1 VDEETFQQCR
11 RIGDAAALLVAYVA
25 LGFAN
30 RSGDSFLGAVNLTDR
45 SAAGLLRAGVAAV
58 RRWRRRLLEEGL
70 IEAKRTGRGY
80 RVVVCDSDILA
91 NLLFAL
97 RADY

>member
-1 VDEETFQQCR
+1 MDEETFQRCR
-11 RIGDAAALLVAYVA
+11 RIGAAAALLAAYVA
-25 LGFAN
+25 LGFAS
-30 RSGDSFLGAVNLTDR
+30 RSGDVFLGAVNLTDR
-45 SAAGLLRAGVAAV
+45 NAAGLLRASVAGV
-58 RRWRRRLLEEGL
+58 RRWRRRLVEEGL

-80 RVVVCDSDILA
+80 RVVVCESDILA

>member
-1 VDEETFQQCR
+1 M
-11 RIGDAAALLVAYVA
+11 
-25 LGFAN
+25 GFAS
-30 RSGDSFLGAVNLTDR
+30 RSGDVFLGAVNLTDR
-45 SAAGLLRAGVAAV
+45 NAAGLLRASVAGV
-58 RRWRRRLLEEGL
+58 RRWRRRLVEEGL

-80 RVVVCDSDILA
+80 RVVVCESDILA